1 MKKILYTLFSLFVLA
16 SCTHD
21 DLDIPAP
28 LQQESGD
35 KVKLTFNVNIPEVQT
50 VKTRG
55 FGETATLS
63 SLWLVLFDE
72 QGYYVGKAQAY
83 NADKTSE
90 TISDVNM
97 DAATT
102 FYVELNVSQSP
113 RIIHFIGNYDL
124 STASLAG
131 HENSI
136 ISRLNVSGVQDAYWQ
151 RINVDEIAKKE
162 GATADDNDLFE
173 GVLPTAMNP
182 VHLLRNFAKITVDA
196 SNPVVTGGTFVYT
209 GFDIITTESHG
220 SVAPYNMA
228 SDPASFPTFIKSNE
242 DGSLTNKCVSYDDLL
257 AINYTGFIPG
267 ASQHEN
273 TFDKKKETFSSTL
286 AFSPNVQ
293 YIYERNNEDG
303 QTFVIVKGTWDN
315 KDTYYKIDLIREV
328 EGSAVTYFHILR
340 NFHYNIIIKSVEGK
354 GADSAAEAAAG
365 AASNNIFASVEL
377 QHLTNIG
384 DGSARLFVNYT
395 SKTLISNAP
404 VTLEFNFLNES
415 GVAENSR
422 IMVQVGEGKV
432 FAQNSNKSYQVDAPV
447 HGSSNVENAGYS
459 YITIH
464 PNTPGTLSEEQVITL
479 YDTATGLQRSVI
491 YTLRNHYEFESVV
504 VGYDETP
511 SAVGDEFEYTFTL
524 PDGIPQSLFPM
535 NFLVEAYPQTIYP
548 NTDTQTVGTTT
559 TQIYQSMPAT
569 TLEQSFGY
577 ERTVTWEEYTNT
589 NGAIVCGF
597 KVNTPSPNYAT
608 VISVSHDL
616 FKTGV
621 ATLGITAT
629 SGTFSNLTINGVTT
643 GATVPYGIG
652 QDVVV
657 TFDMSLV
664 DPTTLVKITAANMA
678 SASSSTGFIEK
689 NADGT
694 FTYTPTRKAGKQTIT
709 FKTGTI
715 VSANTVTGKYEF
727 IIQGA
732 EGNTKYGETDI
743 LNGDFTNVFFVSQN
757 DLYATLAVSG
767 MSIYTDANY
776 TNQLGQSTYDFT
788 ANGNYLTT
796 DISSSTY
803 VPRIDGSL
811 YFKNSDGSRKAS
823 ITIAQLLDNSHP
835 DELVISDADGNII
848 KMFSNLSLANA
859 NAFGKGNVVTI
870 NFDMVDKTTPVNI
883 TIKEGTNTSTFYYT
897 PTSDEDNSH
906 SYEYTTLT
914 WNGQISVE
922 LNATGY
928 IKAFKEAEERIFN
941 SPTIYMDSN
950 GETFRNVIVTIT
962 DENGNQIG
970 TCYAN
975 RSGSY
980 NNYTYYLNSFN
991 FNDFSSLD
999 KDTIIV
1005 LTYTKEGGLF
1015 SDDTIYVTDGDIT
1028 FGDIVNPSTDFKV
1041 KFVKQQ

>member
-21 DLDIPAP
+21 ELDIPAP
-28 LQQESGD
+28 LQQESGE
-35 KVKLTFNVNIPEVQT
+35 KVKLTFNVNIPEAQT

-55 FGETATLS
+55 FGETATLN

-83 NADKTSE
+83 NADKSSG
-90 TISDVNM
+90 TISGVNM
-97 DAATT
+97 TT
-102 FYVELNVSQSP
+102 ETQFYVELNVSQSP

-124 STASLAG
+124 SNANLAG

-136 ISRLNVSGVQDAYWQ
+136 ISRLNVTDGNDAYWQ
-151 RINVDEIAKKE
+151 RINVDEIAKIE
-162 GATADDNDLFE
+162 GATADDNGLFE
-173 GVLPTAMNP
+173 GDLPSAMQP

-196 SNPVVTGGTFVYT
+196 SNPEVTGGTFGYT

-228 SDPASFPTFIKSNE
+228 SDSAFPTFISSGN
-242 DGSLTNKCVSYDDLL
+242 TCVSYDDLL
-257 AINYTGFIPG
+257 TDKYTGFIPG

-273 TFDKKKETFSSTL
+273 TFDKENKTFSPTPS
-286 AFSPNVQ
+286 FSPDAQ
-293 YIYERNNEDG
+293 YMYERNNEDG
-303 QTFVIVKGTWDN
+303 QTYVIVKGTWN
-315 KDTYYKIDLIREV
+315 GTDTYYKIDLIREV

-354 GADSAAEAAAG
+354 GADTAEEAAAG

-384 DGSARLFVNYT
+384 NGSARLFVNYT

-415 GVAENSR
+415 GVAENGR
-422 IMVQVGEGKV
+422 IEVQVGDGKV
-432 FAQNSNKSYQVDAPV
+432 IAQNEDNSYQVDAPV

-504 VGYDETP
+504 VDYDNAPE
-511 SAVGDEFEYTFTL
+511 AVGDAFEYTFTL
-524 PDGIPQSLFPM
+524 PDDMPQSLFPM
-535 NFLVEAYPQTIYP
+535 TFLVEAYPQTIYP
-548 NTDTQTVGTTT
+548 NTDTQTDG
-559 TQIYQSMPAT
+559 TQIYKSMPAT

-577 ERTVTWEEYTNT
+577 ERTVTWDEYTTT

-643 GATVPYGIG
+643 NATVPYGIG
-652 QDVVV
+652 QEAVV

-664 DPTTLVKITAANMA
+664 DPTTLVKITAAGMA

-709 FKTGTI
+709 FKTGNYSDAGSITVESGETSDSPKYTNDLEGSYTRVFPEWSGLTI
-715 VSANTVTGKYEF
+715 NGKSGNSAEVEYIGTSGNDVTIRFNMPVIYDENGDLITVTITAEQLVNGDDADGTYTYTPTTAGWQEIVLKTDGKVHGAGTVKLEASSGYSTSLEDGFKNVLTLTSSNLKTSDNINSSFIGNVTRDVSVYSDSSYSTSLASGLNFSNSNPYALSNGNKIITLSESMSTLYFKYEDGF
-727 IIQGA
+727 GTEYKTTTTI
-732 EGNTKYGETDI
+732 TDI
-743 LNGDFTNVFFVSQN
+743 LDGG
-757 DLYATLAVSG
+757 ATL
-767 MSIYTDANY
+767 
-776 TNQLGQSTYDFT
+776 
-788 ANGNYLTT
+788 
-796 DISSSTY
+796 
-803 VPRIDGSL
+803 
-811 YFKNSDGSRKAS
+811 
-823 ITIAQLLDNSHP
+823 
-835 DELVISDADGNII
+835 
-848 KMFSNLSLANA
+848 
-859 NAFGKGNVVTI
+859 
-870 NFDMVDKTTPVNI
+870 
-883 TIKEGTNTSTFYYT
+883 
-897 PTSDEDNSH
+897 
-906 SYEYTTLT
+906 
-914 WNGQISVE
+914 
-922 LNATGY
+922 
-928 IKAFKEAEERIFN
+928 
-941 SPTIYMDSN
+941 
-950 GETFRNVIVTIT
+950 
-962 DENGNQIG
+962 
-970 TCYAN
+970 
-975 RSGSY
+975 
-980 NNYTYYLNSFN
+980 
-991 FNDFSSLD
+991 
-999 KDTIIV
+999 
-1005 LTYTKEGGLF
+1005 
-1015 SDDTIYVTDGDIT
+1015 
-1028 FGDIVNPSTDFKV
+1028 
-1041 KFVKQQ
+1041 KF